1 MTAEQRAALEAW
13 LAGASDEVREWIFS
27 SEGLDWLA
35 TSTAAAFA
43 IRKELREFIEKASA
57 ELEQFLSDFPLEQ
70 SSVLPPAPPETP
82 LIAKG
87 PAEITL
93 TPEQLA
99 WLKERGK

>member
-1 MTAEQRAALEAW
+1 MRLCNDGKTMTVIQYQASKLTAEE
-13 LAGASDEVREWIFS
+13 
-27 SEGLDWLA
+27 
-35 TSTAAAFA
+35 
-43 IRKELREFIEKASA
+43 IRDLFDYFIADVERVDS

-87 PAEITL
+87 RAEIML
-93 TPEQLA
+93 TSEQLA